1 MGYLIGNVALNET
14 IRLDQLPLGITSLL
28 SNVIGII
35 GNALVLFVFLRR
47 YTESTNYKIFVVYM
61 AFQDLGTCVAHIA
74 KEFGR
79 MVSVNSNAISEIICS
94 SGQYMGNS
102 VGTGAV
108 FMALFITFE
117 RNRKICTPFKKQITL
132 FQSKVMC
139 LVTFVYGAVVNIP
152 MYYITGRRAVVI
164 ENINATRCSIKN
176 KYDSHPLP
184 ISFLTIQAVSILVS
198 IVIEVIYFIKIKN
211 RLTKQSK
218 FKFESS
224 NATNFVWTSQ
234 SKEFLQS
241 VSRSSIQS
249 NESTQSDDI
258 SKIPSEKC
266 SQSFIDFLGPSKKK
280 RNKQIGHSENPQGKQ
295 PTNKQSKMND
305 KENAKNIRII
315 RTLSVVLLLLVISYF
330 SFSMF
335 QIFLCYN
342 RFFVGEVSVSRSWDL
357 MMEYASD
364 IVTINGILNPF
375 VYFFTD
381 IKFHAEVRRIFSRCC

>member
-1 MGYLIGNVALNET
+1 MGYLIGDERDKINGF
-14 IRLDQLPLGITSLL
+14 DQLPLGILSLF
-28 SNVIGII
+28 SNVIGTM

-108 FMALFITFE
+108 CMALFITFE
-117 RNRKICTPFKKQITL
+117 RNRKICTPFRKQITL

-198 IVIEVIYFIKIKN
+198 VVIEVIYFIKIKK

-249 NESTQSDDI
+249 DESTQSDDI
-258 SKIPSEKC
+258 SQFPS
-266 SQSFIDFLGPSKKK
+266 QNFIDFLGPSKKK
-280 RNKQIGHSENPQGKQ
+280 RNKQKGHSENPQGKQ
-295 PTNKQSKMND
+295 PTNKHSKMND

-381 IKFHAEVRRIFSRCC
+381 IKFHAEVRRIFCRCC